1 MITTGLDVLINHSN
15 KHTLVGD
22 LLARPFLTPCL
33 MARSS
38 EVVLDGRHLEVGLIL
53 DDAATNVDLEVATA
67 GWLIVSRDL
76 LVDGLGSLLQARCVL
91 IAREV
96 GVVEGHFAAGD
107 HRNFHTVVLAEPV
120 EDLLEGHGALLQ
132 HDLIVVGEAF
142 WEHRDRAAHDRVELL
157 RLVLDDIIRL
167 AHHDGWKGEVN
178 ESVLELLNIGE
189 ALCVL
194 VNFIADNTSNHG
206 SCRGNGGNNLAGNH
220 FCLIAVALSDFV
232 VAGTEV

>member
-15 KHTLVGD
+15 KYSRVGD
-22 LLARPFLTPCL
+22 LLARPLLSPGL
-33 MARSS
+33 MVRSS
-38 EVVLDGRHLEVGLIL
+38 EVVLEGRHLEVGSIL
-53 DDAATNVDLEVATA
+53 DDGATNVDLEVATA
-67 GWLIVSRDL
+67 GWLINSSDL
-76 LVDGLGSLLQARCVL
+76 LVDGLGTLSQARCVL
-91 IAREV
+91 IARQV

-107 HRNFHTVVLAEPV
+107 HRNIHTVVLAEPV

-132 HDLIVVGEAF
+132 HDLIVVGETF

-157 RLVLDDIIRL
+157 RLVLDDVVRL
-167 AHHDGWKGEVN
+167 AHHDCWKGEVN
-178 ESVLELLNIGE
+178 ESVLELLNIVE

-194 VNFIADNTSNHG
+194 VNLIADNTSNHG
-206 SCRGNGGNNLAGNH
+206 SSRGNGRNNLAGNH

>member
-38 EVVLDGRHLEVGLIL
+38 EVVLEGRHLEVGSIL
-53 DDAATNVDLEVATA
+53 DDGATNVDLEVATA

-96 GVVEGHFAAGD
+96 SVVEGHFAAGD

-206 SCRGNGGNNLAGNH
+206 RSRGNGGNNLAGNH

>member
-1 MITTGLDVLINHSN
+1 MLINHSN

-22 LLARPFLTPCL
+22 LLVRPFLSLCL

-38 EVVLDGRHLEVGLIL
+38 EVVLDGRHLEVGSRL
-53 DDAATNVDLEVATA
+53 DDGATNVDLEVATA
-67 GWLIVSRDL
+67 GWLIHSSDL
-76 LVDGLGSLLQARCVL
+76 LVDFLGSLSQARCMLV
-91 IAREV
+91 ARHV

-107 HRNFHTVVLAEPV
+107 HRNVHSVVLAEPV
-120 EDLLEGHGALLQ
+120 EDLLEVHGALLQ
-132 HDLIVVGEAF
+132 HNLIVVGEAF
-142 WEHRDRAAHDRVELL
+142 WEHRDRAAHDWVELL

-167 AHHDGWKGEVN
+167 AHHDGWKGEVD

-206 SCRGNGGNNLAGNH
+206 SSRGDSGNNLAGNH